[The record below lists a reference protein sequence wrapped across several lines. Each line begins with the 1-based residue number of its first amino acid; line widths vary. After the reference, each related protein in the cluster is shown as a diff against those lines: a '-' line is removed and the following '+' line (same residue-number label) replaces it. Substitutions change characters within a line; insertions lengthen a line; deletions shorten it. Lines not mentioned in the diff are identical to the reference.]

1 MKTTN
6 DILSRIVES
15 GPSQGT
21 FFLVLNRMKQEGRL
35 KEVIQGCLRALDIYP
50 DDIRLRHLLA
60 EVYLQVGF
68 IGQAEAQLERVTS
81 DIHNLASSYKLQ
93 AKIYIRQNRLKDAF
107 EALSIYL
114 IHQPAD
120 EEAKELLHDIG
131 ASIHNEKIAFP
142 DVPKAEKLF
151 QREEAEPPDLHY
163 ESGEQEVLEFSGVA
177 TPTLAEIYY
186 NQGQIKE
193 AIATYEK
200 VLSNNPDDQNSRE
213 RLLEIRSIV
222 EGGGLLQP
230 ADDKNELI
238 RKKEKLIAVLEGWL
252 PRIQKLYH
260 V

>member
-1 MKTTN
+1 MKATN

-21 FFLVLNRMKQEGRL
+21 FLLVLNKMKQEGRL

-60 EVYLQVGF
+60 EAYLQVGF

-93 AKIYIRQNRLKDAF
+93 AKVYIRQNRLKDAF

-114 IHQPAD
+114 VHQPAD
-120 EEAKELLHDIG
+120 EEANKLLHDIR
-131 ASIHNEKIAFP
+131 ASVHIEKTTFP
-142 DVPKAEKLF
+142 DTSIAEELF
-151 QREEAEPPDLHY
+151 EREEAETPDLHY
-163 ESGEQEVLEFSGVA
+163 ESGEREVLEFSGVA

-200 VLSNNPDDQNSRE
+200 VLSNNPNDQNSRQ
-213 RLLEIRSIV
+213 RLLEIRSII
-222 EGGGLLQP
+222 EEDELLQP
-230 ADDKNELI
+230 AGDKNELI

-260 V
+260 D